1 MAGKRCN
8 PFIHAPLK
16 LWGMCLMSLSAIVFV
31 SQIVYGMILGLLWTR
46 NGEMPEDRY
55 LRFHEI
61 MQRLLATD
69 LRLHPWLSCHIHNP
83 HGETF
88 ERGAIAICNHQ
99 SMVDTL
105 CMLILSPRLL
115 MVTNERVGRNPI
127 LRRVFKHAGF
137 TTVGSSVEELMAYC
151 KRQTLRGY
159 TVIIFPEGERSADCN
174 IKRFHNGAFHIAREL
189 ELDIL
194 PLYLHGTGHVLPL
207 HRAFQ
212 NKGSFYVEIG
222 KRIPPRRD
230 KETDPREQAIRMR
243 HHYQE
248 RYEEICRRLE
258 TAHYFSGIVGDLF
271 SRLWLGRHAR
281 RLLRSHDDFSHWID
295 RSLPENH
302 SLLIEDHTKGVF
314 TLLFA
319 LVHPFTP
326 ISVTGAR
333 ELRRLYGRYE
343 HLPANINFIDGANLL
358 ASEEHRPLYTIKGLA
373 NVSIAI

>member
-1 MAGKRCN
+1 MTVKRCN

-31 SQIVYGMILGLLWTR
+31 SQIVYGMILGLLWTKS
-46 NGEMPEDRY
+46 GEMPEDRF

-69 LRLHPWLSCHIHNP
+69 LRLHPWLSCQVHNP

-137 TTVGSSVEELMAYC
+137 TTIGNSVEELMAYC

-159 TVIIFPEGERSADCN
+159 TVIIFPEGERSADCD

-194 PLYLHGTGHVLPL
+194 PLYLHGSGHVLPL

-222 KRIPPRRD
+222 KRIPPSLDKATDHVNKPSACATTTKSGMRRY
-230 KETDPREQAIRMR
+230 A
-243 HHYQE
+243 
-248 RYEEICRRLE
+248 
-258 TAHYFSGIVGDLF
+258 GDWRPPTTSVASWATCF
-271 SRLWLGRHAR
+271 PVCGWEG
-281 RLLRSHDDFSHWID
+281 
-295 RSLPENH
+295 
-302 SLLIEDHTKGVF
+302 
-314 TLLFA
+314 
-319 LVHPFTP
+319 TP
-326 ISVTGAR
+326 DGCCAPTTTSVTG
-333 ELRRLYGRYE
+333 
-343 HLPANINFIDGANLL
+343 
-358 ASEEHRPLYTIKGLA
+358 
-373 NVSIAI
+373 